1 MILPMIFL
9 LALLGAT
16 PAHADDCD
24 AFSEPRVQHVLNR
37 RTSSRPRDGNSARL
51 LINGSS
57 SFRQRIESAED
68 AELIFVKTF
77 IFADDDTGR
86 AVVDLLSRR
95 ARDGATVILQYDIK
109 GSLGTVGSLSELR
122 ENKDKGELLGDPE
135 LMQEL
140 RDAGVMVVAT
150 NVPRT
155 RRETARFAE
164 ARDDLPEGILRR
176 RWALRNFN
184 HFDHEKYWI
193 TGHRQEDGSLELRAI
208 LGGMNI
214 ASEYAYGG
222 TTQTDSKTGQA
233 GWRDLDVEVTGPV
246 TNDIMRR
253 YLQVLDFNLD
263 EPIGKLAAEGWNPE
277 QPQTGEARIR
287 FVWNQPALGNRRTIE
302 RLYRTLL
309 RVTPEGS
316 PIRIQ
321 SAYFS
326 PGPRF
331 IAAFVHALRK
341 GRELTVVTNSTAS
354 IDVPLIPSASRY
366 QYRLLMRADRDVS
379 LYEWQHRP
387 QAGEATLHTK
397 AASFGHCGPVVIGSA
412 NLDGQ
417 SSEHNSESVV
427 VIEDPALRAEF
438 EAMFDVDITP
448 VSATLIT
455 REELT
460 RGGPLDWLKQWG
472 VYRVGWYFLSE

>member
-1 MILPMIFL
+1 ML
-9 LALLGAT
+9 LAMLSLLAVLLAAPG
-16 PAHADDCD
+16 HAEDCD
-24 AFSEPRVQHVLNR
+24 AFQRPLLNQALDL
-37 RTSSRPRDGNSARL
+37 RTRSRARDGNAAQL
-51 LINGSS
+51 LINGDSA
-57 SFRQRIESAED
+57 FRQRLESAED

-77 IFADDDTGR
+77 IYTDDETGR
-86 AVVDLLSRR
+86 AIAELLARR
-95 ARDGATVILQYDIK
+95 ARAGATVILQYDIK
-109 GSLGTVGSLSELR
+109 GSLGSLGSLSDLR
-122 ENKDKGELLGDPE
+122 ENTDKGKYLSDPS
-135 LMQEL
+135 LMTSL
-140 RDAGVMVVAT
+140 REAGVMVVPT

-155 RRETARFAE
+155 QREVQRFVE
-164 ARDDLPEGILRR
+164 ARDDLPEGVLRR

-193 TGHRQEDGSLELRAI
+193 TGHRQADGSLELRAI

-222 TTQTDSKTGQA
+222 TDRVDAGSGEA
-233 GWRDLDVEVTGPV
+233 GWRDLDVEVRGPV

-253 YLQVLDFNLD
+253 YLQVLDLNLD
-263 EPIGKLAAEGWNPE
+263 APLSEAEQEDWNP
-277 QPQTGEARIR
+277 PQSSVGESRIR

-302 RLYRTLL
+302 RLYRALL
-309 RVTPEGS
+309 RATPSGS

-331 IAAFVHALRK
+331 IAAFVLALRR

-354 IDVPLIPSASRY
+354 IDVPLIPAASRY
-366 QYRLLMRADRDVS
+366 QYCMLMRADRDAS
-379 LYEWQHRP
+379 LYEWRHRP
-387 QAGEATLHTK
+387 EVGEATLHSK

-427 VIEDPALRAEF
+427 IIDDPELRAEF
-438 EAMFDVDITP
+438 DAMFDQDISPEASTR
-448 VSATLIT
+448 IT
-455 REELT
+455 KEDLS
-460 RGGPLDWLKQWG
+460 RGGFLTWLRQWG
-472 VYRVGWYFLSE
+472 VYRIGWYFLSG